1 MTRHSHHHIYGKYAT
16 RILLFVSRP
25 FQYIFPSKYH
35 TGDLYVIGSMQNN
48 YPALKSCSIF
58 IVLIFFTGLY
68 HGHAQAVTEHAT
80 LMGWEG
86 RTLRFML
93 DRSHNFGGTNYN
105 RGLFRDNINLMSPEH
120 GIDLLTYRFTLADDY
135 NWQTSTE
142 AYRLSFGSLNA
153 KDFAVENKIKST
165 YEIDGR
171 NDFKIDG
178 THEEN
183 LRATRFFFELGY
195 EHHFEGNHHV
205 GGKHTFTNDK
215 SDLDLTA
222 YYRYGSF
229 DKGMIYAGIT
239 LLDWTGNVVQGL
251 ANESSNEYNDLY
263 SVTYKYENAP
273 KLLNVKLI
281 SPILKHFRAEL
292 VAGLQTYYKKTVS
305 PEPDTL
311 DFRDEEWAHYLGG
324 LLEYHS
330 DTFTAALI
338 YQRRFSR
345 LQRQPAPN
353 SSFDLDFN
361 NRQFSNRGG
370 FFATGKIPEYPIRM
384 EQWIWFERN
393 VDRLQGEK
401 VPDDLTPLNIDD
413 IEFPSKRIPFNFV
426 EKRVKIKS
434 RLLYDN
440 LEKGML
446 LGLEFHA
453 DYRYPQGKSDRF
465 EVRNFAFR
473 TVYPIVRNTN
483 ERLTFTIG
491 YRISKNFHFVGGVSY
506 DLDMD
511 KQSGIG
517 RPRITGTPTW
527 FDGGFGRISLSW

>member
-1 MTRHSHHHIYGKYAT
+1 MNNYHPVLKNAAVA
-16 RILLFVSRP
+16 LLFFV
-25 FQYIFPSKYH
+25 
-35 TGDLYVIGSMQNN
+35 TVGSSAVMAQN
-48 YPALKSCSIF
+48 SDS
-58 IVLIFFTGLY
+58 
-68 HGHAQAVTEHAT
+68 HAT
-80 LMGWEG
+80 LLGWED

-120 GIDLLTYRFTLADDY
+120 EIDLLTYRFTPIDEY
-135 NWQTSTE
+135 NWVTSDE

-153 KDFAVENKIKST
+153 KDFAVENRIKST

-171 NDFKIDG
+171 NDFKIEG

-183 LRATRFFFELGY
+183 LRAARFFFQLGY
-195 EHHFEGNHHV
+195 EHHFKGNHHM
-205 GGKHTFTNDK
+205 GGKHTFSNDK

-229 DKGMIYAGIT
+229 KKGMIYAGIT
-239 LLDWTGNVVQGL
+239 FLDWTGNVVQGL
-251 ANESSNEYNDLY
+251 ANESSNEYNDQY
-263 SVTYKYENAP
+263 AVTYKYESAP
-273 KLLNVKLI
+273 KLLNVKLV
-281 SPILKHFRAEL
+281 SPTFNHFRAEL

-311 DFRDEEWAHYLGG
+311 DFTDEEWAHYVGG

-330 DTFTAALI
+330 KNVTTGLI
-338 YQRRFSR
+338 FQRRFSR
-345 LQRQPAPN
+345 LQRQPVPN
-353 SSFDLDFN
+353 STFDLDFN
-361 NRQFSNRGG
+361 NRQFSDRGG
-370 FFATGKIPEYPIRM
+370 FFVTGKLPEYPIRL

-401 VPDDLTPLNIDD
+401 VPDNLTPLDIED

-426 EKRVKIKS
+426 EKRLKLKS
-434 RLLYDN
+434 RILYDRGTR
-440 LEKGML
+440 GMV

-491 YRISKNFHFVGGVSY
+491 YRINKNFHFIGGVSY